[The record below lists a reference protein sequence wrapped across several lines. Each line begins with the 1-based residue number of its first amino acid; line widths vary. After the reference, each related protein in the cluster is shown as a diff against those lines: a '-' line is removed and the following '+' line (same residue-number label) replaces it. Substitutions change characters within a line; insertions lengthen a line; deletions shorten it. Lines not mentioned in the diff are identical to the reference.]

1 MNKLTLLIFTFW
13 GFFSFSQ
20 IISGTLLSSEDNSPI
35 RFAKIGVENLQVGS
49 LTDDNGNFSIDLTGI
64 DKNSQSKIEVAGF
77 ETYLNK
83 VSTLELTNP
92 IKISLNPRVISIE
105 EVSILGK
112 NYVDQNLGSNSKM
125 KRPHILFISR
135 SSDYAKKNF
144 NKEQLEKMQNPEVA
158 IQIDNKKR
166 SKLLRIKMNFA
177 KFELNNSLRSRFTIY
192 SEKNGIPNE
201 IINSEDIIF
210 EISKQNIKNGVF
222 TLDVSDKNIWIND
235 RIFVAYQV
243 LEPDFS
249 DEFWISAGLFGKGF
263 LRVYVENWQKISA
276 GVVPA
281 INIDVKTE
289 K

>member
-64 DKNSQSKIEVAGF
+64 DKNSQIKIEVAGF

-177 KFELNNSLRSRFTIY
+177 NNLV
-192 SEKNGIPNE
+192 E
-201 IINSEDIIF
+201 IC
-210 EISKQNIKNGVF
+210 
-222 TLDVSDKNIWIND
+222 
-235 RIFVAYQV
+235 
-243 LEPDFS
+243 
-249 DEFWISAGLFGKGF
+249 SA
-263 LRVYVENWQKISA
+263 E
-276 GVVPA
+276 
-281 INIDVKTE
+281 
-289 K
+289 